1 MESSERLP
9 ADAVDAPDLAEL
21 AVRQGPF
28 LSIYLNTE
36 PDVEKAAQRSEVRW
50 KGIRSNLAHRG
61 VPSAVLNEIDP
72 IVPDAHLSGGCL
84 AVIADEDRILHVE
97 HGPAVSPQDISSWE
111 PLPGLLPI
119 IRWRQSEPTFV
130 VVLTDRTGA
139 ELFAVRR
146 GSTDLHAEVEGEH
159 DVIRKVRPGGWS
171 QRRYQQ
177 RAEDSWEHNADQ
189 VAGALSRF
197 VQQVRPVFVAVAGDV
212 RAVSLLRASL
222 PKEVDELVHVI
233 EREVRWNG
241 SGDPIPG
248 EARELAGSHVREAED
263 RLLATFAEEQGQ
275 RDDAVAG
282 LERTAGALQ
291 RSQVAALL
299 IANGEDDRTLWFGPD
314 PALLATTDVALKE
327 LAVDPPAEAPA
338 SDVLVRAA
346 LGTGARIRILDRA
359 DAVEDGIGALLRW
372 SDRTG
377 SG

>member
-1 MESSERLP
+1 
-9 ADAVDAPDLAEL
+9 
-21 AVRQGPF
+21 
-28 LSIYLNTE
+28 
-36 PDVEKAAQRSEVRW
+36 
-50 KGIRSNLAHRG
+50 
-61 VPSAVLNEIDP
+61 
-72 IVPDAHLSGGCL
+72 
-84 AVIADEDRILHVE
+84 
-97 HGPAVSPQDISSWE
+97 
-111 PLPGLLPI
+111 
-119 IRWRQSEPTFV
+119 
-130 VVLTDRTGA
+130 
-139 ELFAVRR
+139 
-146 GSTDLHAEVEGEH
+146 
-159 DVIRKVRPGGWS
+159 
-171 QRRYQQ
+171 
-177 RAEDSWEHNADQ
+177 
-189 VAGALSRF
+189 
-197 VQQVRPVFVAVAGDV
+197 
-212 RAVSLLRASL
+212 
-222 PKEVDELVHVI
+222 
-233 EREVRWNG
+233 
-241 SGDPIPG
+241 
-248 EARELAGSHVREAED
+248 ED